1 MSDKVNHKILV
12 VDDEPDI
19 REMVQNLLEIEGFDV
34 IVAKDGAAGI
44 AAAEQNPDL
53 MLLDIMMPDM
63 DGHAVLKTIRETR
76 SPGELPIIMVTARN
90 DVVDIGKALDAGVNG
105 FIVKPFD
112 TENLLRTV
120 SGTLGRDPSSF
131 YANYEAVD
139 GVTPTAGSGYQEGD
153 RIIFLD
159 LEESDPDADIILD
172 ACETEGVYLMSIL
185 QFDSPRGSR
194 QSSVLVSCESGLA
207 FGAFLNTLFTADS
220 ISVTAC
226 QIYKDHLDLP
236 QDLFTSDQK
245 YTLE

>member
-1 MSDKVNHKILV
+1 MSDKRNYKILV

-34 IVAKDGAAGI
+34 VIAEDGAAGI
-44 AAAEQNPDL
+44 AAVEQNPDL
-53 MLLDIMMPDM
+53 ILLDIMMPDM
-63 DGHAVLKTIRETR
+63 DGHAVLKAVRETR
-76 SPGELPIIMVTARN
+76 NGAELPIIMVTARN

-105 FIVKPFD
+105 FVVKPFD
-112 TENLLRTV
+112 TENLIRTV
-120 SGTLGRDPSSF
+120 NGTLARKPSDF

-139 GVTPTAGSGYQEGD
+139 GVVPTSGSGYQEGD

-172 ACETEGVYLMSIL
+172 ACDVDGVYLMSIL
-185 QFDSPRGSR
+185 QFDSPRGTR
-194 QSSVLVSCESGLA
+194 QSSVLVTCESGQA
-207 FGAFLNTLFTADS
+207 FGDFLNTIFTAGS
-220 ISVTAC
+220 IGVTAC

-236 QDLFTSDQK
+236 QDLFTGDQK